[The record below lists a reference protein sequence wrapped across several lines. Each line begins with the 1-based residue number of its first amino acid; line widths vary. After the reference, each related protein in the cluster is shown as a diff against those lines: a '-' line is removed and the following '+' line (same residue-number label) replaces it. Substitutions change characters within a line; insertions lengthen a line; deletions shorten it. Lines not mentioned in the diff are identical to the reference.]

1 MASISCEA
9 TGDSR
14 RASAGE
20 EEEEEEGRRRGGKEE
35 KREGGEGR
43 VEGERERNGRV
54 QILFKE
60 VLHNKVI

>member
-20 EEEEEEGRRRGGKEE
+20 EEEEGRRRGGKDE

-43 VEGERERNGRV
+43 VEGERERKGRV

-60 VLHNKVI
+60 VLHNEVI